1 MPKKRKTRKEKL
13 QHDQKRQPVHSE
25 TKSIISSPKKETQQ
39 QKQEAQTSGMTFS
52 LPAKQQEAP
61 KVTPPTKQ
69 SSTPISISH
78 SEYGYLSNDLMR
90 TALLTGAI
98 VFAELFIKLF
108 IVH

>member
-13 QHDQKRQPVHSE
+13 HHDQKRQTVHE
-25 TKSIISSPKKETQQ
+25 SSASVVSSSKTEA
-39 QKQEAQTSGMTFS
+39 QKQESITPGMTFS
-52 LPAKQQEAP
+52 LPETQKQSTQ
-61 KVTPPTKQ
+61 TPPKTKQ
-69 SSTPISISH
+69 SAEPITIAH

-98 VFAELFIKLF
+98 IFAELFIKLF